1 MTVIGSEMNED
12 IDPHQMADE
21 LAELQQRLD
30 ALARQGTN
38 PYEIKRLQ
46 RALDAAGAE
55 FDDLFA
61 AQSAV

>member
-1 MTVIGSEMNED
+1 MTVRGSEMIED
-12 IDPHQMADE
+12 IDPRQMAGE

-30 ALARQGTN
+30 ALAREGTN

-46 RALDAAGAE
+46 RVLDAAHAE
-55 FDDLFA
+55 FDDLFT